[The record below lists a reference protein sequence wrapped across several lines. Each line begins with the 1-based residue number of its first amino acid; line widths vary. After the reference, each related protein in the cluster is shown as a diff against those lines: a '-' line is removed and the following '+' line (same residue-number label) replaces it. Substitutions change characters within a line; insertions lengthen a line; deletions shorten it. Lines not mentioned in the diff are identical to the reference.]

1 MNFGV
6 VEVAVGFR
14 VVVVVVVVNC
24 CGGKEQ
30 GR

>member
-14 VVVVVVVVNC
+14 VVVVVVNC